1 MKQITIGVAGHIDH
15 GKTALVRA
23 LTGQETDRLAE
34 EQARGMSIVLGFA
47 HLGLPEGEIDLV
59 DVPGH
64 EKFVHTM
71 IAGATGI
78 DAVLLVI
85 GANERIQPQTEEH
98 IALTQLLGVRKG
110 IVVITKS
117 DLVPSEQDR
126 ARVQAEIAAGLQST
140 FLGHAPIV
148 WASAVTGDGL
158 ETVRRGLRDLL
169 LETAPQ
175 PELSFFCLPID
186 RAFSITGYGTVVT
199 GTLRRGG
206 LHVGQSVQIWP
217 QGTRAE
223 VRGLEVHGLPVKHA
237 QPGRRVAV
245 NLRGIKKEDVAR
257 GDLLATPD
265 TLVPARYLDA
275 HLTVL
280 PSAPRPVKNG
290 QTVRLH
296 WGTSDTEARAHLLDA
311 DEIAPGEE
319 GFVQWRLA
327 HPVVAPPQEPFVVRA
342 VSPAETLGGGTLL
355 DTNPARHRRF
365 DPDTLARLA
374 VLRHG
379 TLPQRADAKLR
390 EAGAGG
396 ADARHLAVALG
407 VPLAALEA
415 ALADAVPV
423 VLCSGGLM
431 LHRDTFEALQAEILR
446 SVHAFHDA
454 HPTLPGLPLAELR
467 ASLPPAL
474 KPPALARV
482 LEDLVRQSRVHWQ
495 DGLVRDA
502 KWTAGAGLDPH
513 DRLLVQELETLFRDG
528 GLQPPRPEDVVGL
541 DKKRRSL
548 FQYLIQQKVIVEAV
562 DKTNNRTIFFHRD
575 ALAEARHRLETGL
588 ARGAALSV
596 SQLNTVLGTTRKFSI
611 PLLEHFDRQ
620 GVIRREGDL
629 RVWNDIPI
637 KHGRGV
643 MTRMADKQ
651 LRLTEMVSG
660 GG

>member
-34 EQARGMSIVLGFA
+34 EQTRGMSIVLGFA

-85 GANERIQPQTEEH
+85 AANECIQPQTEEH

-117 DLVPSEQDR
+117 DLVPGKEDR
-126 ARVQAEIAAGLQST
+126 VRVQGEIAHGLAHT
-140 FLGHAPIV
+140 FLAQSPLV
-148 WASAVTGDGL
+148 WASAHTGEGL
-158 ETVRRGLRDLL
+158 DTVKRGLRDLL
-169 LETAPQ
+169 LEAEPV
-175 PELSFFCLPID
+175 PELPFCCLPID
-186 RAFSITGYGTVVT
+186 RAFSMTGYGTVVT

-206 LHVGQSVQIWP
+206 MHVGQSVQIWP
-217 QGTRAE
+217 HGTRAE

-237 QPGRRVAV
+237 GPGRRVAV
-245 NLRGIKKEDVAR
+245 NLRGIKKDEVAR
-257 GDLLATPD
+257 GDLLATPNVLGS
-265 TLVPARYLDA
+265 TRYLDA
-275 HLTVL
+275 YLILL

-296 WGTSDTEARAHLLDA
+296 WGTLETEARAHLLDA
-311 DEIAPGEE
+311 EEIAPGDA
-319 GFVQWRLA
+319 GFVQWRMA
-327 HPVVAPPQEPFVVRA
+327 QPVVAPPQEPFVVRA
-342 VSPAETLGGGTLL
+342 LSPVETLGGGTLL

-365 DPDTLARLA
+365 DPDTLERLA

-390 EAGAGG
+390 EAGSAGSN
-396 ADARHLAVALG
+396 ARYLAIALG
-407 VPLAALEA
+407 VPLLALEE
-415 ALADAVPV
+415 ALSVSVPL

-431 LHRDTFEALQAEILR
+431 LHRDTFNVLGTDIGR
-446 SVHAFHDA
+446 HVRDFHAA

-467 ASLPPAL
+467 ANLLPAL
-474 KPPALARV
+474 KPPALARI
-482 LEDLVRQSRVHWQ
+482 LEDLVRRGRVHWE

-502 KWTAGAGLDPH
+502 AWTAGAGLDP
-513 DRLLVQELETLFRDG
+513 RERALVQELEMCFRDS
-528 GLQPPRPEDVVGL
+528 GLQPPRPEDAVGT

-548 FQYLIQQKVIVEAV
+548 FQYLIQQKMIIEAV

-575 ALAEARHRLETGL
+575 ALADARHRLEIGL
-588 ARGAALSV
+588 ASGAALSV

-611 PLLEHFDRQ
+611 PLLEYFDRQ
-620 GVIRREGDL
+620 EVIRREGDL
-629 RVWNDIPI
+629 RVWNSALSRTE
-637 KHGRGV
+637 RG
-643 MTRMADKQ
+643 
-651 LRLTEMVSG
+651 
-660 GG
+660 